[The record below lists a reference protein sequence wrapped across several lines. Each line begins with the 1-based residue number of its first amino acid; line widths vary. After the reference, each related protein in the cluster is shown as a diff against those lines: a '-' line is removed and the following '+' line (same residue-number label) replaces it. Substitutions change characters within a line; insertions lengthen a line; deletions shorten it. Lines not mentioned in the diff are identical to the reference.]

1 MSRKK
6 ILSAVVLAAALA
18 VGGTASAY
26 AATAGYSGQVDSGG
40 AIKYFENQRTST
52 LVVSNHLT
60 AGNGGVTQGL
70 YSCTNFSPIPGVADL
85 NFTAG
90 QTRSYSSSSQNK
102 CFRIKMSRTNPA
114 DTNGILPGSGVTDV
128 SGTITY

>member
-1 MSRKK
+1 MSRKN
-6 ILSAVVLAAALA
+6 ILAAAVLAAALT

-40 AIKYFENQRTST
+40 TIKYFENQRTST
-52 LVVSNHLT
+52 LVVSNYLA
-60 AGNGGVTQGL
+60 AGDGGVTQGL
-70 YSCTNFSPIPGVADL
+70 YSCTSFSSIAGVSDL

-90 QTRSYSSSSQNK
+90 QTKSYSSSSQNK

-114 DTNGILPGSGVTDV
+114 DTNGVLPGNGVTDV